1 MLADILSM
9 FEYFRLLFQGFLLLL
24 IVEHRFC
31 QLLILET
38 PIVLVL
44 VAPFRR
50 LLRFLQLSHKIPPL
64 AVSLSVVGQE
74 RCVGRYDVEHFN
86 LESFVVEQQVL
97 ML

>member
-1 MLADILSM
+1 M
-9 FEYFRLLFQGFLLLL
+9 FQQLRFLLQLALL
-24 IVEHRFC
+24 IVGIQTGFF
-31 QLLILET
+31 QLVVLET